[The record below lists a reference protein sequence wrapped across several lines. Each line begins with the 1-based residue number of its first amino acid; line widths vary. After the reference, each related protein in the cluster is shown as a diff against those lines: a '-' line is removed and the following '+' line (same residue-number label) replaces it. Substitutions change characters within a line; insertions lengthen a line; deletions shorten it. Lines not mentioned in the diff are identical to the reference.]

1 MDHGQNM
8 ARTSS
13 MYKASELKRALDNAK
28 RRVKEQQGK
37 SNKRAVKRAKAVG
50 LNLNV
55 FTSRVH
61 NRCKRCGRGRGYL
74 RKFALCRICFR
85 GLALEG
91 HIPGVTK
98 SSW

>member
-1 MDHGQNM
+1 M
-8 ARTSS
+8 
-13 MYKASELKRALDNAK
+13 
-28 RRVKEQQGK
+28 
-37 SNKRAVKRAKAVG
+37 
-50 LNLNV
+50 NLNI

-61 NRCKRCGRGRGYL
+61 NRCRRCGRGRGYL

-85 GLALEG
+85 DLALEG

>member
-1 MDHGQNM
+1 M

-13 MYKASELKRALDNAK
+13 VYKANELKRALNNAK
-28 RRVKEQQGK
+28 QRVKEQYGAAGK
-37 SNKRAVKRAKAVG
+37 KEVKRAKAAG
-50 LNLNV
+50 MNLNV

-61 NRCKRCGRGRGYL
+61 NRCRRCGRGKGYL

-85 GLALEG
+85 GLSLEG

>member
-1 MDHGQNM
+1 M

-13 MYKASELKRALDNAK
+13 VYKANELKRALENAL
-28 RRVKEQQGK
+28 RRVKDQQGTV
-37 SNKRAVKRAKAVG
+37 NKKAIKRAKAAG
-50 LNLNV
+50 LRLNV

-61 NRCKRCGRGRGYL
+61 NRCRRCGRGRGYL

-85 GLALEG
+85 DLSLEG
-91 HIPGVTK
+91 HVPGVTK

>member
-1 MDHGQNM
+1 M

-13 MYKASELKRALDNAK
+13 VYKANELKRKLSNAQTRLK
-28 RRVKEQQGK
+28 AAYGSVG
-37 SNKRAVKRAKAVG
+37 KRARKKARRDDMS
-50 LNLNV
+50 LNV
-55 FTSRVH
+55 FVSRVH
-61 NRCKRCGRGRGYL
+61 NRCRRCGRGRGYL
-74 RKFALCRICFR
+74 RKFQLCRICFR

>member
-1 MDHGQNM
+1 M
-8 ARTSS
+8 ARISS
-13 MYKASELKRALDNAK
+13 TYKANELKRALANAK
-28 RRVKEQQGK
+28 SRVKEQQGK
-37 SNKRAVKRAKAVG
+37 ANKKAVKRAKAAG
-50 LNLNV
+50 LNMNL

-85 GLALEG
+85 ELALEG

>member
-1 MDHGQNM
+1 M

-13 MYKASELKRALDNAK
+13 VYKANELKRALANAK
-28 RRVKEQQGK
+28 LRVKEQQGASGK
-37 SNKRAVKRAKAVG
+37 KEIKRARAG
-50 LNLNV
+50 GMNLNI

-61 NRCKRCGRGRGYL
+61 NRCRRCGRGRGYL

-85 GLALEG
+85 DLSLEG

>member
-1 MDHGQNM
+1 M

-13 MYKASELKRALDNAK
+13 VYKANELKRALANAK
-28 RRVKEQQGK
+28 TRVKEQYGAAGK
-37 SNKRAVKRAKAVG
+37 KEVKRAKAAG
-50 LNLNV
+50 MNMNI

-61 NRCKRCGRGRGYL
+61 NRCRRCGRSRGYL

-85 GLALEG
+85 GLSLEG

>member
-1 MDHGQNM
+1 M
-8 ARTSS
+8 ARISS
-13 MYKASELKRALDNAK
+13 TYKANELKRALANAK
-28 RRVKEQQGK
+28 RRVKDQQGK
-37 SNKRAVKRAKAVG
+37 STKKAVKRAKAAG
-50 LNLNV
+50 LKLNV

-85 GLALEG
+85 ELSLEG

>member
-1 MDHGQNM
+1 M
-8 ARTSS
+8 ARQSS
-13 MYKASELKRALDNAK
+13 KYKAKELKRALGNA
-28 RRVKEQQGK
+28 RSRVEEKYGK
-37 SNKRAVKRAKAVG
+37 CDRKTIQRAKAEG
-50 LNLNV
+50 MNLNV

-61 NRCKRCGRGRGYL
+61 NRCLRCGRGRGYL

-85 GLALEG
+85 DLALEG

>member
-1 MDHGQNM
+1 
-8 ARTSS
+8 
-13 MYKASELKRALDNAK
+13 MYKANELKRALENA
-28 RRVKEQQGK
+28 RQRVKYQYGASGK
-37 SNKRAVKRAKAVG
+37 KQVKRAKTEG
-50 LNLNV
+50 MNLNV

-61 NRCKRCGRGRGYL
+61 NRCRRCGRGRAYL

-85 GLALEG
+85 DLSLEG